1 MISLIQAI
9 KTSVGTDLVIIN
21 TNWSRTNYLA
31 EADGMMDENYGH
43 ANWEGPTE
51 FLNVTSWLNHLNAL
65 ITAQSNSKY
74 YFAQSGVY
82 DGATEAQINK
92 LVRYCYASFLMGVNS
107 NGYGKNYFV
116 PKGSYPAYT
125 DKYWYTPWEWAL
137 GNPTGAYGNIA
148 GKTNLYKRNF
158 DKGFVIVNPK
168 DTGDS
173 YSFGSYYY
181 NENWEL
187 ANSVS
192 LEARQG
198 AVFFLDSTVIDLV
211 TKYYNDIL
219 DRAPEPGGAESWT
232 AEIDRIMSMGIDLK
246 EGFIA
251 IGKVFFNSPEYLSMG
266 KTDEA
271 YVLDLYRTFLNR
283 IPSQPEV
290 DSWLDV
296 LAQGV
301 TRNVVLNF
309 FVFSPEYNTYMG
321 GLFGAS
327 TARPENNL
335 VNDFYRGILSR
346 LPDTMGFNYWLGLMR
361 TAQCTGEQQVRD
373 LSYQIASLFVGSA
386 EYEARGR
393 TNSGF
398 VEDLYDAILRRTAA
412 PWEINYWFNEL
423 NTKSRLEVLQ
433 GFTGSAEFQTRVTA
447 VIDAGCL

>member
-1 MISLIQAI
+1 LGASTSTYGKHYFIPSL
-9 KTSVGTDLVIIN
+9 
-21 TNWSRTNYLA
+21 WYTNY
-31 EADGMMDENYGH
+31 
-43 ANWEGPTE
+43 
-51 FLNVTSWLNHLNAL
+51 
-65 ITAQSNSKY
+65 
-74 YFAQSGVY
+74 
-82 DGATEAQINK
+82 
-92 LVRYCYASFLMGVNS
+92 
-107 NGYGKNYFV
+107 
-116 PKGSYPAYT
+116 
-125 DKYWYTPWEWAL
+125 YWYTVWEWAL

-148 GKTNLYKRNF
+148 GKTNLYKRDF
-158 DKGFVIVNPK
+158 ERGFVIVNPK

-187 ANSVS
+187 VNSVS

-219 DRAPEPGGAESWT
+219 DRAPEPGGAESWV

-251 IGKVFFNSPEYLSMG
+251 MGKVFFNSPEYLSMG